1 MKLASLHTGLSLTL
15 NETPFTVSRI
25 LEGGECY
32 LERKSDLA
40 IVMKTKEQLISAFY
54 DGDLVLNGKDVNPSS
69 VLRSEI
75 DLNGVSEE
83 NQRLIMRKYLY
94 VKTARDLLGDTPQKV
109 KLQSLIDK
117 VSEQLADV
125 SSPSVSSVYRWWRN
139 WRNSDYDIRALANKS
154 SGSKEIRKFKGAV
167 YQELEQVVD
176 SVFLTRQKLT
186 KQATYDALVARLN
199 LLNKARETPLP
210 ILSRSSFYRMLER
223 FDKYDAM
230 AARDGK
236 RAADKAFRATGMG
249 ARPINILERIEVD
262 HTPMDVHIFNPETG
276 LADGRPYLTLLLD
289 RYSRMPLGLEI
300 GFEPP
305 SEISVMRALRNAIMP
320 KNYIAK
326 EYPDIDYS
334 WPAYGKPVML
344 ICDNG
349 MEFHS
354 LQLRRMCG
362 ELDIDLQFCPKAM
375 PEYKGAVERFLGTLN
390 RDVCHRL
397 PGTSFSNINL
407 RGDYDSVGESRI
419 TLDDL
424 KELVHEWIVNIYNQ
438 KIHKSTQRT
447 PFALWHDG
455 LLRVEPMLPES
466 KEQLDLILTTED
478 ERVLSHRGVEFKG
491 LFFNSADLRLFRH
504 RGGESIKVK
513 FRFDK
518 ENLGFIWVYDEF
530 EGDYL
535 KVPCIDPDYSEGLTL
550 RQHLQ
555 IRAEARAQGLSD
567 QDSESLMHNRERFR
581 KKIEEKSQ
589 HKLLR
594 ERRKAAR
601 DNSETLQKRP
611 QSLAWSPN
619 PTNVSSNKS
628 HVEDW
633 DVDEIPSF
641 SFIEREG

>member
-1 MKLASLHTGLSLTL
+1 MKLASLHIGLSLTL

-32 LERKSDLA
+32 LERRSDLA
-40 IVMKTKEQLISAFY
+40 IVMKTKEELIDAFY
-54 DGDLVLNGKDVNPSS
+54 DGDLVLDGKDVIPSS
-69 VLRSEI
+69 ALRSEI

-83 NQRLIMRKYLY
+83 NQQLIMRKYLY
-94 VKTARDLLGDTPQKV
+94 VKAARDLLGDTPQKD
-109 KLQSLIDK
+109 KLQDVIDK
-117 VSEQLADV
+117 VSEQLADA
-125 SSPSVSSVYRWWRN
+125 SSPSVSSVYRWWRK
-139 WRNSDYDIRALANKS
+139 WRDADYDIRSLANKL
-154 SGSKEIRKFKGAV
+154 SGSKGIRKFKGVV
-167 YQELEQVVD
+167 YRELEQVVE
-176 SVFLTRQKLT
+176 SVFFTRQKLT
-186 KQATYDALVARLN
+186 KQATYDALVARLT

-210 ILSRSSFYRMLER
+210 ILSRTSFYRMLER

-249 ARPINILERIEVD
+249 AQPKNILERIEVD
-262 HTPMDVHIFNPETG
+262 HTPMDVHILNPETG
-276 LADGRPYLTLLLD
+276 VADGRPYLTLLLD
-289 RYSRMPLGLEI
+289 RFSRMPLGLEI

-305 SEISVMRALRNAIMP
+305 SEISVMRALRNSIMP
-320 KNYIAK
+320 KNYIK
-326 EYPDIDYS
+326 KIYPDIKYT
-334 WPAYGKPVML
+334 WPAYGKPAML

-349 MEFHS
+349 LEFHS

-407 RGDYDSVGESRI
+407 RGDYDSVREARI

-424 KELVHEWIVNIYNQ
+424 KELVHEWVVNIYNQ
-438 KIHKSTQRT
+438 KTHKVTQRT
-447 PFALWHDG
+447 PFALWNAG
-455 LLRVEPMLPES
+455 LQRIEPMLPES

-478 ERVLSHRGVEFKG
+478 ERVLSHRGIEFKG

-535 KVPCIDPDYSEGLTL
+535 KVPCIDPDYSDGLTL

-555 IRAEARAQGLSD
+555 IRAEARAQGVSD
-567 QDSESLMHNRERFR
+567 QDNESLMQNKELFR
-581 KKIEEKSQ
+581 QKIEKKSK

-628 HVEDW
+628 HIDDW
-633 DVDEIPSF
+633 DIDEIPSF
-641 SFIEREG
+641 SVTEREG